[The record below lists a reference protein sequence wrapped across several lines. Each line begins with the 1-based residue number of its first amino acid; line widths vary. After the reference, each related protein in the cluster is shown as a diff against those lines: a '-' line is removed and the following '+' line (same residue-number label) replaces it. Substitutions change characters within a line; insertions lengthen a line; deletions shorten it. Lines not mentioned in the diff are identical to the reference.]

1 VTSGKRAKGRRPAQA
16 VSRDR
21 NRAAPQRQASPRIL
35 FAAAVITALL
45 AIGYVLAVKLTNGS
59 SDAKPPPAG
68 VVLPGAGDVQRLLKG
83 IPQSGNVLG
92 SPSAP
97 VTLVEYLDL
106 QCPYCQQFETQA
118 MPTVINRYV
127 RTGKLKVEA
136 RLLAFIGPD
145 SQRGRAAAIAA
156 AKQNGMFNFVQ
167 LLYDNQAGENSGWL
181 SDDMVRS
188 AAASIPGIDVA
199 QLLADRGSAAGD
211 DQARTY
217 DSQATAD
224 GVSGTPTLFVGPT
237 GSKLKLVTLHSPTDL
252 QSLGDAIDAAL
263 A

>member
-1 VTSGKRAKGRRPAQA
+1 MTSGKHAKGRRAAQA
-16 VSRDR
+16 PSR
-21 NRAAPQRQASPRIL
+21 NRSKAGARRQASPRIL

-45 AIGYVLAVKLTNGS
+45 AVGFVVAVKLVNGS

-68 VVLPGAGDVQRLLKG
+68 VALPGADDVQRLLTG

-97 VTLVEYLDL
+97 VTLVEYVDL

-118 MPTVINRYV
+118 MPTVIDRYV
-127 RTGKLKVEA
+127 RTGKLKIEA
-136 RLLAFIGPD
+136 RVLAFIGPD

-156 AKQNGMFNFVQ
+156 AKQNAMFNFVQ

-181 SDDMVRS
+181 SDDMVR
-188 AAASIPGIDVA
+188 AAAGSIPGVDVA
-199 QLLADRGSAAGD
+199 QLLSDSKSSAVD
-211 DQARTY
+211 DQSRTY

-224 GVSGTPTLFVGPT
+224 GVHGTPTLFVGPS
-237 GSKLKLVTLHSPTDL
+237 GSKLKLVTLHSPTDVK
-252 QSLGDAIDAAL
+252 SLAAAINAAL
-263 A
+263 G